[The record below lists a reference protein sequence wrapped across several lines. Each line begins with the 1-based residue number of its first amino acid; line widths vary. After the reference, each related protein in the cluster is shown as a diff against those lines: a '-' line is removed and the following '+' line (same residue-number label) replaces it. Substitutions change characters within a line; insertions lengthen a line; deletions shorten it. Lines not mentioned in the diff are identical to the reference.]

1 MNGIIAVQS
10 VQNGVLYTKVR
21 CKTAN
26 IEFKNAEILK
36 DFIERAAV
44 VVPALQPATPRPAT
58 QSGTGGARCPQRAWS
73 VVVIAM
79 VSAGLMQLDHG
90 VARDRRD

>member
-44 VVPALQPATPRPAT
+44 VVPALKCRIAVFRRNRNRFGCLPTIRPDFL
-58 QSGTGGARCPQRAWS
+58 SW
-73 VVVIAM
+73 
-79 VSAGLMQLDHG
+79 
-90 VARDRRD
+90 